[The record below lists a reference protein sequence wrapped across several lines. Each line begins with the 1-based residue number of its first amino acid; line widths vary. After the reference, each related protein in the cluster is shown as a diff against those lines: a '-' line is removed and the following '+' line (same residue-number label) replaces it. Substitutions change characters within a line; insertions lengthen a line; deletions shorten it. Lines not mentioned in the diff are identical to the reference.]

1 MKIAEFQL
9 RNIIK
14 QVMSEMAWAGSLG
27 DQTGEEEEKSR
38 SSVNTDK
45 PNWKGA
51 KTYSKSKKFAEL
63 AKKYYANIPFA
74 VWTAPYIG
82 PTGVGSSFH
91 KKYGIASDLE
101 DGTGRAAR
109 LIIKDLSNDGLNLLN
124 KIGYN
129 TEKINTNNDLVILY
143 SNIGTDVTFLA
154 TPWIIFHSIFDS
166 STDTKNISPTF
177 SELFDSLYMGEGE
190 FSELF
195 YLDSFEWSSALTMKS
210 AREGLELIT
219 SDALAEIMTQELLTK
234 GGFRYNEDALN
245 LQNGDVNEVEL
256 FKKLKILIKQ
266 AADEFRQNSKGKLLI
281 VTIN

>member
-1 MKIAEFQL
+1 M
-9 RNIIK
+9 
-14 QVMSEMAWAGSLG
+14 
-27 DQTGEEEEKSR
+27 
-38 SSVNTDK
+38 
-45 PNWKGA
+45 
-51 KTYSKSKKFAEL
+51 
-63 AKKYYANIPFA
+63 
-74 VWTAPYIG
+74 
-82 PTGVGSSFH
+82 
-91 KKYGIASDLE
+91 
-101 DGTGRAAR
+101 
-109 LIIKDLSNDGLNLLN
+109 
-124 KIGYN
+124 
-129 TEKINTNNDLVILY
+129 Y

-219 SDALAEIMTQELLTK
+219 TDALAEIMTQELLTK